1 MAPLS
6 PSNRRTAGSSI
17 VTSTIDKHFPARRT
31 APYKNV
37 ILNGEKPAALERSGE
52 EREGGKSLPAT
63 VSTSRLDHMTR
74 KTSIPG
80 VKPGPAS
87 SSPSGGE
94 QILSPMSI
102 SQPNLHRQIPSRSKS
117 EPRLARS
124 RTTQQQQQ
132 QQQQRKGSNSSD
144 IETETATKSA
154 TSSALPKRMLKQ
166 PSASGIPS
174 GRSTPVD
181 RGSPGRTTPSRLT
194 RPGSRLNKIGNG
206 PEKKTVD
213 SNSAAVKEVSSDES
227 EGERVRS
234 RARNSSEVRKIS
246 VTTSPRSTS
255 RTGNRGISIPGGGGS
270 NIPPGNLNILGGGR
284 GLSKSAIHSSDSR
297 LASPGSVPHGDIG
310 SRLRKMSLTVEKER
324 SFSTSEPGT
333 ALGDVAVK
341 KAAVGLQTPSPRQ
354 LRGQSSSALPLN
366 VKRSESTVDER
377 QGVKKEGGE
386 EEKQTSKLSKPSS
399 LPRFGAVGPG
409 DRRKSPSGL
418 NKLQQSLAT
427 SQGFAVPVAGLGSK
441 VAQGNTTGG
450 PKFERTPRERV
461 GSSNSSIEGS
471 SEDGTP
477 TLLEKQVSSTSS
489 TESSAVIV
497 GGSQKPV
504 EPSSIPVKPLAG
516 GKDNRRISPEGM
528 SPDRKT
534 LSNESIEENQKNSLE
549 KQEKTTKLITD
560 TTAGDGVNC
569 DGTRTGKVGVVE
581 VGGVGEPEMQT
592 PNLSQGSEV
601 ATDTTLSSLSLA
613 SVSSPPPSQPE
624 TGQPPYSVSVSPL
637 AKRSSSPSQ
646 SSHDS
651 HMTSENK
658 PVVGDQSG
666 VTRASPAPYN
676 PLRSP
681 LAKDKEKAKRARSLS
696 PKFSRRVFPPQQSP
710 VGPSVNVSHFDTS
723 GGPPFSPPHLPRER
737 FAHLDLSR
745 TESPESVKSD
755 VAVAAYSSSRKPLRS
770 SLRTTK
776 DKDSSSSSI
785 DSGKVHFQQNKVTI
799 SPRSSQLV
807 FRSDEIGLNHSAVFS
822 PPTNLSPA
830 KRVRGRPSSL
840 SDNMSL
846 EVDHGKREST
856 TSERMD
862 YSTVERFEEFLTPSL
877 GLTPSHQRYDST
889 PEVGEEGEGL
899 KGMWQYKFTQTLFPG
914 SYCSVVHLDIV
925 TF

>member
-1 MAPLS
+1 MALPS

-17 VTSTIDKHFPARRT
+17 ATSTIDKHFPAKRT

-37 ILNGEKPAALERSGE
+37 VLNGEKPAALEGNGE

-80 VKPGPAS
+80 VKPAS
-87 SSPSGGE
+87 SLPSGGE
-94 QILSPMSI
+94 QSHPMSV
-102 SQPNLHRQIPSRSKS
+102 SQPNLHRHIPSRSKS
-117 EPRLARS
+117 DPRLVRS
-124 RTTQQQQQ
+124 RTQ

-144 IETETATKSA
+144 IETESATKSA

-166 PSASGIPS
+166 PSVSGIPS

-181 RGSPGRTTPSRLT
+181 RGSSGRTTPSQLT
-194 RPGSRLNKIGNG
+194 RPGGRLNKIGAG
-206 PEKKTVD
+206 PEKKTMD
-213 SNSAAVKEVSSDES
+213 SNTAAVKEVSSDES
-227 EGERVRS
+227 EGERGRS
-234 RARNSSEVRKIS
+234 RARSSSEVRKIS
-246 VTTSPRSTS
+246 VMAPPQSTS
-255 RTGNRGISIPGGGGS
+255 RTGNRGIPIPGGGGS

-310 SRLRKMSLTVEKER
+310 SGLRKMSLTVEKER

-333 ALGDVAVK
+333 PLGDVAVK
-341 KAAVGLQTPSPRQ
+341 KAAVGLQAPSPRQ
-354 LRGQSSSALPLN
+354 LRGQSSSAIPMN

-377 QGVKKEGGE
+377 RGVKKEGGE
-386 EEKQTSKLSKPSS
+386 EERPTSKLSKPNS
-399 LPRFGAVGPG
+399 LPRFGAVSPG

-427 SQGFAVPVAGLGSK
+427 SQGFVVPVVGLGSK
-441 VAQGNTTGG
+441 VAQGGG
-450 PKFERTPRERV
+450 PKFERTPRERAR
-461 GSSNSSIEGS
+461 SSNSSIGGS

-504 EPSSIPVKPLAG
+504 EPNSIPVKPLAG

-560 TTAGDGVNC
+560 TIAGDGVNL
-569 DGTRTGKVGVVE
+569 DRARTEKVGMVE
-581 VGGVGEPEMQT
+581 VGGVSEPEMQT

-681 LAKDKEKAKRARSLS
+681 LTKDKEKAKRARSLS
-696 PKFSRRVFPPQQSP
+696 PKFSRRVFPPQQSS
-710 VGPSVNVSHFDTS
+710 VGPSVNVSHFDTN
-723 GGPPFSPPHLPRER
+723 GGPPFSPPHLASER

-755 VAVAAYSSSRKPLRS
+755 VAVAAYSSRKPLRS

-776 DKDSSSSSI
+776 DKDSSSSSL

-807 FRSDEIGLNHSAVFS
+807 FRPLEIGLHHSAMFS
-822 PPTNLSPA
+822 PPTILSPA

-840 SDNMSL
+840 SDNTSL
-846 EVDHGKREST
+846 EVNHGKREST

-862 YSTVERFEEFLTPSL
+862 YSTVEQFEDFLKPSL

-889 PEVGEEGEGL
+889 PEVGERGREE
-899 KGMWQYKFTQTLFPG
+899 
-914 SYCSVVHLDIV
+914 
-925 TF
+925 